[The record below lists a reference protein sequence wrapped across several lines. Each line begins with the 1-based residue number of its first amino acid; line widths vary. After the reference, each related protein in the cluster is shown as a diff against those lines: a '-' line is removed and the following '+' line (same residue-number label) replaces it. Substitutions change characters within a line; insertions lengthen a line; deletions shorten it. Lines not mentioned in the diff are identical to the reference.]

1 MTLKIAFKLLVHHAL
16 CQFSKCSIT
25 LTEYDTESNFSMK
38 DGKIIAKIFHIKLSG
53 KRITLF
59 EQL

>member
-1 MTLKIAFKLLVHHAL
+1 MKLKIAFILLVHHAL

-38 DGKIIAKIFHIKLSG
+38 EGKIFAKILHIKLSG
-53 KRITLF
+53 KGITLF
-59 EQL
+59 EPL